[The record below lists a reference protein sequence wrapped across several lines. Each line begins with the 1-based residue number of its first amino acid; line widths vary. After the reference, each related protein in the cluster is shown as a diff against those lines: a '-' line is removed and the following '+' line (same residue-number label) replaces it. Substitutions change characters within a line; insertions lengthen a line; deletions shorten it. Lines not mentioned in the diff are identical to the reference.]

1 MTSITDSGA
10 DIHSRASHTGF
21 APAQARLETCH
32 GCRFNLYSAPG
43 GQRLVPF
50 PHSRCLKLQ
59 ANIPMILGPHE
70 KWLGSR
76 IPEDCPKKGAARG
89 A

>member
-1 MTSITDSGA
+1 MTSSADSGTHVQ
-10 DIHSRASHTGF
+10 DPSGLSGF
-21 APAQARLETCH
+21 SPTDARLETCH
-32 GCRFNLYSAPG
+32 GCRFNLYSAPR
-43 GQRLVPF
+43 GQRLVPI

-59 ANIPMILGPHE
+59 ENIPMILGPHE

-76 IPEDCPKKGAARG
+76 IPADCPKKGPARP